1 MENCLKRRDLDSGSE
16 LEDTEGSELDNDM
29 DSGERKDLLVSPSEE
44 SGQYQPE
51 YDSGLISPYKRLRVE
66 DLAHTSAESHIGEEE
81 AHSLLRS
88 IDGCDISWSKFTGA
102 TSVED
107 FGQSTNN
114 NSNSPTI
121 SSLETRKDTTPRRQL
136 VKRGTSI
143 DEALLAD
150 SREREFPL
158 PPAIDK
164 RQTSTH
170 TRELDSLLLASY
182 HPDFQTLESRHISYQ
197 SRCNSPVVST
207 QTLSVSRQNSGS
219 NTQDSFDLLEI
230 HAEEEP
236 TDSPSDAI
244 YEEMP
249 EKEASDPT
257 SVKTEASSA
266 GSLACTKL
274 TQLENLKSVGISTQG
289 LPIRV
294 SPLPVASS
302 LASTL
307 SSSSQR
313 ETLSDGVSAVYDTVD
328 SEPEGT
334 AWPKL
339 MLDGGLSSGLPKP
352 ATSSGVSTKEMQELK
367 PIPNSGSQLFS
378 SLRSLSGDGH
388 ANREMNLELNQFSQA
403 HGTKSLSWDDIC
415 QQYQQHLQYQF
426 TTESQPYTTPQDYQL
441 PQQYIMPIPPAGPT
455 SLDMAQ
461 SAGTR
466 EMLSYLGYHS
476 KNRHS
481 SQRSLKSCSSQES
494 GRHQKSTNSRSSQE
508 SIERTEKSYPS
519 SLVISD
525 HTSKKAFLQSP
536 GHLKLSAY
544 WNVGLLTV
552 HVIQARCLS
561 SAWAS
566 HCDSYVK
573 MSLVPDESRRT
584 RCKTQVQLTSNNPV
598 YDEKFSMEILEEDR
612 RKRLLISVWHK
623 DPSNGASEFL
633 GCMSFGVQSLLEK
646 DLDGWYYL
654 LTEEV
659 GRKKHLQAHT
669 KPKPVLT
676 ARNHQNIPQIN
687 KAVEGLE
694 RIVIT
699 VQRGKNGFGFS
710 FVDEFPPK
718 VGRVDRASPA
728 EQAGVKKGDMVIRI
742 NGQNV
747 SRSTCEGVAHL
758 VKKLNAHSITLEL
771 QREHVI
777 KNTVEIS
784 TSASSNPHHPSPYN
798 KRGVGTSTDHLYESI
813 TDRSDHHKE
822 NWVNGSQDEF
832 LTDDDTAYYHQ
843 NDQPKAITSTP
854 RPFIKPTHRTV
865 STASLPTTNKHESI
879 HRLMSLELDYIDFM
893 HYGIER
899 YSRPLR
905 HCIVS
910 AQQHM
915 ALFQNVEK
923 LVTISEYHIKQM
935 QDNTSSVD
943 SDTEDS
949 QSSESSM
956 FPNSVALIYQSKVH
970 MLCQAYESYANGLAS
985 SNTLLKE
992 LRKNRDFM
1000 SFVKDTPSEDGQNFG
1015 QPTISAFINRPVQH
1029 IQELCMVLS
1038 EIFAATPLHS
1048 PDFATLQQIVIKLSQ
1063 CVTAITGLSSAGRVQ
1078 SLDSLASSQGQTSSK
1093 AASSSKGSMAS
1104 LSSCSSAEAD
1114 ARCPLM
1120 PSSTASVRSL
1130 DRDVL
1135 RVQERLVLAPSVPA
1149 FQLCQESR
1157 HLIYQGNIYRCER
1170 GSWFKSQ
1177 LLLFSDLLLIVDE
1190 EPDGAL
1196 LVTSSPTLI
1205 QDISGIEIN
1214 RKYASEFVLHLQPA
1228 TASTLPRRQ
1237 PLTSSSGKAKAIVLR
1252 APSAQEKF
1260 VWQSL
1265 LEQRVAAVNGSK
1277 LQHYG
1282 SMRDISNAKT
1292 SIIL

>member
-1 MENCLKRRDLDSGSE
+1 MKVFTCLSRNNSIVYENTKSNSLISKFNFKHKKRRSGPYFKRPSSPPGLKKGCASDKE
-16 LEDTEGSELDNDM
+16 NIAPCGANFQTYREICSDTPPRQG
-29 DSGERKDLLVSPSEE
+29 K
-44 SGQYQPE
+44 
-51 YDSGLISPYKRLRVE
+51 K
-66 DLAHTSAESHIGEEE
+66 
-81 AHSLLRS
+81 
-88 IDGCDISWSKFTGA
+88 
-102 TSVED
+102 
-107 FGQSTNN
+107 
-114 NSNSPTI
+114 NS
-121 SSLETRKDTTPRRQL
+121 
-136 VKRGTSI
+136 KRGY
-143 DEALLAD
+143 
-150 SREREFPL
+150 PL
-158 PPAIDK
+158 PPIPTKASQHECD
-164 RQTSTH
+164 SEYLPLSH
-170 TRELDSLLLASY
+170 VCSPLRED
-182 HPDFQTLESRHISYQ
+182 
-197 SRCNSPVVST
+197 NS
-207 QTLSVSRQNSGS
+207 
-219 NTQDSFDLLEI
+219 QDTTI
-230 HAEEEP
+230 
-236 TDSPSDAI
+236 I
-244 YEEMP
+244 
-249 EKEASDPT
+249 
-257 SVKTEASSA
+257 
-266 GSLACTKL
+266 
-274 TQLENLKSVGISTQG
+274 SVGVYDYLNPACDTTQSTMN
-289 LPIRV
+289 
-294 SPLPVASS
+294 SC
-302 LASTL
+302 
-307 SSSSQR
+307 
-313 ETLSDGVSAVYDTVD
+313 DFKVSAVTI
-328 SEPEGT
+328 
-334 AWPKL
+334 
-339 MLDGGLSSGLPKP
+339 
-352 ATSSGVSTKEMQELK
+352 TSSTAVTQVHDQAFVQSTGSLPHRTYSNVAVSTD
-367 PIPNSGSQLFS
+367 
-378 SLRSLSGDGH
+378 SLRFRNTDSLVSDVCQSVDASSH
-388 ANREMNLELNQFSQA
+388 YTSSHYTSQNTDTSSHYTSQNTDTSSHYISQNTDTTQCTVNTA
-403 HGTKSLSWDDIC
+403 SST
-415 QQYQQHLQYQF
+415 QYDH
-426 TTESQPYTTPQDYQL
+426 D
-441 PQQYIMPIPPAGPT
+441 T
-455 SLDMAQ
+455 SLDQYSLNTLAITESEDTGEYSHHDYYNLPQ
-461 SAGTR
+461 RFSHNVI
-466 EMLSYLGYHS
+466 ESSESYDTLVEGETEIDVE
-476 KNRHS
+476 NIS
-481 SQRSLKSCSSQES
+481 SS
-494 GRHQKSTNSRSSQE
+494 
-508 SIERTEKSYPS
+508 
-519 SLVISD
+519 
-525 HTSKKAFLQSP
+525 
-536 GHLKLSAY
+536 
-544 WNVGLLTV
+544 
-552 HVIQARCLS
+552 
-561 SAWAS
+561 
-566 HCDSYVK
+566 
-573 MSLVPDESRRT
+573 
-584 RCKTQVQLTSNNPV
+584 
-598 YDEKFSMEILEEDR
+598 
-612 RKRLLISVWHK
+612 
-623 DPSNGASEFL
+623 ASEFL

-676 ARNHQNIPQIN
+676 ARSKSTSWLSSLLQRLVTVIKLVTVIS
-687 KAVEGLE
+687 VEGLE

-784 TSASSNPHHPSPYN
+784 ASSNPHHPSPYN

-832 LTDDDTAYYHQ
+832 LTDDDTAYYHH
-843 NDQPKAITSTP
+843 DQQKAITSTP

-1000 SFVKDTPSEDGQNFG
+1000 SFVKDTPSEDGQSFG

-1078 SLDSLASSQGQTSSK
+1078 SLDSLASSQGQASSK

-1114 ARCPLM
+1114 ARCPLI

-1157 HLIYQGNIYRCER
+1157 HLIYQGNIYRCDR